1 MKNLISAVS
10 IVLIASVIYLWG
22 HADGSAG
29 KLSSLFLST
38 ALAQEGASNSEI
50 SPVKATIDR
59 DAYFPGTEDL
69 GPDEMRITACGTGM
83 PNARPKQA
91 AACWLV
97 ELGNGDKFI
106 FDIGTGSAERLSAL
120 GIPYDYLDKIFLGH
134 LHSDHFG
141 DLDALWVG
149 GVIGG
154 RVNPLRIWGPSGS
167 EPKYGTKYAIEH
179 LQKYL
184 TWDIAGR
191 VGQTDTRGLKIEVT
205 EFDYRGENKVVY
217 QENGV
222 TIRSFPAIHAIDG
235 PVSYTLEWNGLK
247 FVYSSDT
254 YPNKWMDKY
263 GKDADILVHEVLYT
277 PEGWIKFMGFSPEAA
292 LQVGTQIHTS
302 PQQFGKVMS
311 RLKPRRAVGYHFF
324 NDFDTIQDIAPGIR
338 ETYDGPVDFAVDHMV
353 WNVTKED
360 IRVRMAAVSE
370 EVWPPPGPNP
380 PIAPD
385 RSQAVPNSQFII
397 DGGLHFTDIVKEM
410 YDDINKRYDSNAK
423 PAY

>member
-1 MKNLISAVS
+1 MLTF
-10 IVLIASVIYLWG
+10 LIALL
-22 HADGSAG
+22 ATAP
-29 KLSSLFLST
+29 LFLGQSDGRIAT
-38 ALAQEGASNSEI
+38 TIYSALGIASAQAEEPAQKL
-50 SPVKATIDR
+50 SPVKAIAER

-120 GIPYDYLDKIFLGH
+120 GIPYDYLDKIFL
-134 LHSDHFG
+134 
-141 DLDALWVG
+141 
-149 GVIGG
+149 
-154 RVNPLRIWGPSGS
+154 PLRIWGPSGS

-338 ETYDGPVDFAVDHMV
+338 ETYDGIRETYDGPVDFAVDHMV

-410 YDDINKRYDSNAK
+410 YDDINTRYGSKAK

>member
-10 IVLIASVIYLWG
+10 IVLVASVIYLWG

-29 KLSSLFLST
+29 KHSSLLLST

-50 SPVKATIDR
+50 SPVKATTDR

-69 GPDEMRITACGTGM
+69 APDEMRITACGTGM

-106 FDIGTGSAERLSAL
+106 FDIGTGSAERLAAL
-120 GIPYDYLDKIFLGH
+120 GIPYDYLDKVFLGH

-149 GVIGG
+149 GVIAG
-154 RVNPLRIWGPSGS
+154 RTKPLSVWGPSGS
-167 EPKYGTKYAIEH
+167 EPKYGTSYAIDH

-191 VGQTDTRGLKIEVT
+191 VGQTDTRGLKINVT
-205 EFDYRGENKVVY
+205 EFDYRGENQVVY

-235 PVSYTLEWNGLK
+235 AVSFALEWNGLK

-254 YPNKWMDKY
+254 YPNKWMDKFA
-263 GKDADILVHEVLYT
+263 KNADILVHEVIYT
-277 PEGWIKFMGFSPEAA
+277 PEGWIKFMGFSPEVA

-311 RLKPRRAVGYHFF
+311 RINPRRAVGYHFF
-324 NDFDTIQDIAPGIR
+324 NDFDTIKDIAPGIR
-338 ETYDGPVDFAVDHMV
+338 ETYDVPVDFAVDYMV
-353 WNVTKED
+353 WNVTKDD
-360 IRVRMAAVSE
+360 IRVRMAAINE
-370 EVWPPPGPNP
+370 EVWPPKRVNP
-380 PIAPD
+380 QAPPD

-397 DGGLHFTDIVKEM
+397 DGGLHFTDIVKKM
-410 YDDINKRYDSNAK
+410 YDDINTRYGSKAK